1 MYAYQ
6 VTLKISGAFNITVT
20 RRTARRRII
29 ERILFTSIT
38 QLSRH
43 MRMTGTQTSHV
54 VTLAIHC
61 TNSRTVASW
70 KLTQNISEGVSRTTM
85 HPYVFLC
92 WTLWLYILK
101 KTLSHLCK
109 QSYEEIKASQCS
121 SCLFFWATNGPDG
134 PRLILLV
141 LILNGSLFWVVKFFG
156 SISVS
161 GQLPTYPSPNSTT
174 VNWQQVKVNAGLG
187 EGRGGWAVAQILILI
202 QFFSQWPS

>member
-29 ERILFTSIT
+29 ESILFTSIT

-61 TNSRTVASW
+61 TNNRTVASW
-70 KLTQNISEGVSRTTM
+70 KLTQNISEEFREQQCILMFFSAGRCGCI
-85 HPYVFLC
+85 Y
-92 WTLWLYILK
+92 LK

-109 QSYEEIKASQCS
+109 QSYEEIKASQSS

-134 PRLILLV
+134 PRLILSV

-156 SISVS
+156 LISVS

-187 EGRGGWAVAQILILI
+187 EG
-202 QFFSQWPS
+202 